1 MKPIIGEF
9 NYPEMTEAE
18 IQRYVREAERMRAE
32 AVREMF
38 KAMFQAFRLVAQR
51 AANGFRA
58 VVAEP
63 GIHPQAGA
71 R

>member
-1 MKPIIGEF
+1 MKPIIGELT
-9 NYPEMTEAE
+9 YVEMSEEE
-18 IQRYVREAERMRAE
+18 IQRYVRDAERMRAE

-38 KAMFQAFRLVAQR
+38 KAMFQAFRGVAR
-51 AANGFRA
+51 RVVHGFRA

-63 GIHPQAGA
+63 GIHPQTGT